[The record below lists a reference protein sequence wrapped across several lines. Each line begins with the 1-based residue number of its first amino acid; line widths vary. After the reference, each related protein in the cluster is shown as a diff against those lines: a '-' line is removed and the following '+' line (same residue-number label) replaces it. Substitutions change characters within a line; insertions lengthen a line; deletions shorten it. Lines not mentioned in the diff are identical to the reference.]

1 MNGRRACSLLGLCV
15 AFSSQLAVAAM
26 HSTAEF
32 EAGTT
37 RPVSIAFIPPEV
49 DVVKRKIIDSEAQI
63 KEGDELAGYLAQD
76 IRRLFD
82 AEGYAVKVLGA
93 EEINADPELQ
103 ELVLDANRRYSELL
117 VQVQTKLPRQIAK
130 RRYNAG
136 DEMRLLAAKLGVD
149 AIGYAQMQI
158 VAAAPGA
165 SAVAVLVGIGSAGSS
180 TMMTVSLIDGHTA
193 DIEAFF
199 TPAVMR
205 RGSLAGY
212 DAIMEDPAGKISEI
226 AESTL
231 RDLPRADP
239 SLRKQ
244 ESGEDVVNDVESLLK
259 Q

>member
-1 MNGRRACSLLGLCV
+1 MNGKDARLIATLGVALLG
-15 AFSSQLAVAAM
+15 SQCAVAAM
-26 HSTAEF
+26 HATAEF
-32 EAGTT
+32 EAGAT

-49 DVVKRKIIDSEAQI
+49 DVIKRKIIESETQI
-63 KEGDELAGYLAQD
+63 KEGGEFSGYLATD
-76 IRRLFD
+76 IQRLFD
-82 AEGYAVKVLGA
+82 AQGYAVKMLSA
-93 EEINADPELQ
+93 EDISADPELQ

-136 DEMRLLAAKLGVD
+136 DSMRLLAAKLGVD

-165 SAVAVLVGIGSAGSS
+165 SAVALLVGIGTAGSS
-180 TMMTVSLIDGHTA
+180 TMLTVSLIDGHTS
-193 DIEAFF
+193 DIEVFF
-199 TPAVMR
+199 TPTLMR

-212 DAIMEDPAGKISEI
+212 DAIMADPPGVLAGI

-239 SLRKQ
+239 SLRQ
-244 ESGEDVVNDVESLLK
+244 RESGEDVLQDVESLLK
-259 Q
+259 

>member
-1 MNGRRACSLLGLCV
+1 MNKKHLCCIAALG
-15 AFSSQLAVAAM
+15 AAMGTAPGAEAAM
-26 HSTAEF
+26 HATAEF
-32 EAGTT
+32 ESGAT
-37 RPVSIAFIPPEV
+37 RPVSIAFIPPDV
-49 DVVKRKIIDSEAQI
+49 DVVKKKIIESEAQI
-63 KEGDELAGYLAQD
+63 KEGAELAGYLAED
-76 IRRLFD
+76 VKRLFED
-82 AEGYAVKVLGA
+82 RGYVVKMLSA
-93 EEINADPELQ
+93 QEINADAELQ
-103 ELVLDANRRYSELL
+103 ELVVDANRRYGELL

-165 SAVAVLVGIGSAGSS
+165 AAVAVLVGIGSSGAS
-180 TMMTVSLIDGHTA
+180 TMMTLSLIDGKTS

-199 TPAVMR
+199 TPTLMR

-212 DAIMEDPAGKISEI
+212 DAIMANPVGVLADI

-239 SLRKQ
+239 SLRQ
-244 ESGEDVVNDVESLLK
+244 RESGEDVLQDVESLLK
-259 Q
+259 